1 MSNWTKKSKNIW
13 DDAWTSDNFG
23 QSSAS
28 LLSGLTGIVGAGVG
42 NAQINDTTKDID
54 AIRRYGSASFN
65 TDNFNSLQEDYD
77 YNVVPDVS
85 GIDDIK
91 LSSGQKIGNT
101 LSGIS
106 QGAMAGAQI
115 GGPWGAVA
123 GAALGLGSGLIG
135 WAVGDRKAK
144 MESERIDAELQRA
157 KMLNLNKFNY
167 SADLI
172 NNKMFNAAS
181 LNYRAFGGDLY
192 DRAMSEKH
200 YNNGKVKNRKLSYIG
215 NLFAYGGQ
223 MKLAGDW
230 SNGVTIIGEG
240 GSHEM
245 NPYEGVQVGV
255 DQNGTP
261 NLVEEGEVIFN
272 DYVFSNRL
280 KPSAKQLDEVKLCPS
295 FEGESFSDIA
305 KKISEESQERPND
318 PISKNGLLDGMFK
331 LQAIQEGVRQKK
343 AMAQLKRGFNKMSPE
358 EQAEVA
364 MSMIGPEDGQ
374 FSEED
379 VQPYN
384 FNDKYAANGNPQDDI
399 NAQYE
404 EEYGNGGNLF
414 DKGSWLPILTNEFQ
428 YYTGTPG
435 KGGKYDQGYLDWLNT
450 YDIENS
456 KYWGALS
463 DLYKKTF
470 NQDLT
475 VDRARELGRDEQ
487 FGHFHK
493 ALGEAYSDFNSS
505 RRDLG
510 PKLSKIE
517 ISENSNSPL
526 GRTIY
531 KYNNSLLPKPKL
543 ENNLAPIT
551 KSKPYEE
558 DPSGSNH
565 SWLRFAPAI
574 GSGIQMFADIF
585 GANRPDYTNARMIG
599 NAGNRIRNIR
609 APQLYN
615 YMQYLPFD
623 VNYEQNRLQNVG
635 LGTQRNALNT
645 TSGNRG
651 SALAALLQTNS
662 SIMSEMGD
670 LYRKAR
676 EYNDNQRKIVSE
688 FNRGTD
694 QTNLQSILTASQA
707 NQNADK
713 ARADLIVK
721 ESMLRDNIDTV
732 SSQARS
738 ANISSFFNNL
748 GKIGQDF
755 YYGDQ
760 ADWLLRSGWLPDNKQ
775 TRQYRPRKN
784 GGKIRKQKRL
794 I

>member
-1 MSNWTKKSKNIW
+1 MANIFNKMNLKSRDVW
-13 DDAWTSDNFG
+13 DEAWTSENWAG
-23 QSSAS
+23 S
-28 LLSGLTGIVGAGVG
+28 LGAGLSDITGVLG
-42 NAQINDTTKDID
+42 AAKSNAEIKDTSNQWD
-54 AIRRYGSASFN
+54 ALKRFGSAQFN
-65 TDNFNSLQEDYD
+65 SDNFNSLIEDYQNN
-77 YNVVPDVS
+77 YAPT
-85 GIDDIK
+85 I
-91 LSSGQKIGNT
+91 SSANDLKKSFGQKFGNT
-101 LSGIS
+101 LSGTA

-115 GGPWGAVA
+115 GGPWGAVVG
-123 GAALGLGSGLIG
+123 GAIGLGSGIIG
-135 WAVGDRKAK
+135 GIIGDKN
-144 MESERIDAELQRA
+144 AELEAESLEAELRA
-157 KMLNLNKFNY
+157 NKIDNLNKFRS
-167 SADLI
+167 SASII
-172 NNKMFNAAS
+172 NDKMFNGAA

-192 DRAMSEKH
+192 DKAMTVKY

-280 KPSAKQLDEVKLCPS
+280 KPSAKQLDEVKLSPS
-295 FEGESFSDIA
+295 FDGESFSDIA

-331 LQAIQEGVRQKK
+331 LQAIQEDVRQKK
-343 AMAQLKRGFNKMSPE
+343 AMAQLKRAFNKMSPE
-358 EQAEVA
+358 ERAEVA

-379 VQPYN
+379 IQPYN
-384 FNDKYAANGNPQDDI
+384 FNDRYAANGNPQDDI

-414 DKGSWLPILTNEFQ
+414 EGGSWLPILTNEFQ
-428 YYTGTPG
+428 YYNN
-435 KGGKYDQGYLDWLNT
+435 GKYDQGYLDWLNK
-450 YDIENS
+450 YDIKNS

-470 NQDLT
+470 NRDLT
-475 VDRARELGRDEQ
+475 EDEARKLGQDAK

-493 ALGEAYSDFNSS
+493 ALGEAYSDFNNG

-510 PKLSKIE
+510 PKLSNIE
-517 ISENSNSPL
+517 ISENSDSPL
-526 GRTIY
+526 GRTVY
-531 KYNNSLLPKPKL
+531 KYNNSLFPKPEL

-551 KSKPYEE
+551 KSKPYKEG
-558 DPSGSNH
+558 PSRSNY
-565 SWLRFAPAI
+565 SLLRFAPAI

-623 VNYEQNRLQNVG
+623 VNYEQNRLQNIG

-651 SALAALLQTNS
+651 AALAALLQTNS
-662 SIMSEMGD
+662 SIMSGMGD

-694 QTNLQSILTASQA
+694 QTNLQSILTASQS
-707 NQNADK
+707 NQTADK
-713 ARADLIVK
+713 VRADFIAR
-721 ESMLRDNIDTV
+721 EAMLRDNIDTV

-738 ANISSFFNNL
+738 ANISNFFNNL
-748 GKIGQDF
+748 GKVGQDF

>member
-13 DDAWTSDNFG
+13 DDAWTSDNFE

-85 GIDDIK
+85 GIDDIR

-144 MESERIDAELQRA
+144 IESERIDAELQRA

-192 DRAMSEKH
+192 DMAMSEKH

-331 LQAIQEGVRQKK
+331 LQAIQEDVRQKRTI
-343 AMAQLKRGFNKMSPE
+343 AQLKREFNKMSPK

-364 MSMIGPEDGQ
+364 MSMLGPEDGQ

-379 VQPYN
+379 IQPYN
-384 FNDKYAANGNPQDDI
+384 FNDRYAANGNPQDDI

-404 EEYGNGGNLF
+404 EEYSNGGNLF
-414 DKGSWLPILTNEFQ
+414 EGGSWLPILTDNFQ
-428 YYTGTPG
+428 YYND
-435 KGGKYDQGYLDWLNT
+435 GKYDQGYLDWLNN
-450 YDIENS
+450 YDIQNS
-456 KYWGALS
+456 KYWKPLS

-470 NQDLT
+470 NRDLT
-475 VDRARELGRDEQ
+475 VDEARKLGQDAK

-493 ALGEAYSDFNSS
+493 ALGEAYSDFNNG

-517 ISENSNSPL
+517 IGENSNSPL

-531 KYNNSLLPKPKL
+531 KYNNSLFQRPEL

-551 KSKPYEE
+551 KSKPYKE
-558 DPSGSNH
+558 DSSGSDY

-585 GANRPDYTNARMIG
+585 GVNRPDYTNARMIG

-651 SALAALLQTNS
+651 AALAALLQTNS
-662 SIMSEMGD
+662 SIMSGMGD
-670 LYRKAR
+670 LYRKTR

-713 ARADLIVK
+713 ARAEFIAR
-721 ESMLRDNIDTV
+721 EAMLRDNIDTV

-738 ANISSFFNNL
+738 ANISNFFNNL
-748 GKIGQDF
+748 GKVGQDF

-784 GGKIRKQKRL
+784 GGKIIKQKRL